1 MSKDR
6 TNTEKL
12 YDVIKKP
19 IITEKSVG
27 ATSLG
32 QYTFEVQKDAS
43 KIEIAQAVELAFP
56 GRKVKKV
63 RTVYMPSHSK
73 RMGYKFGRTDSSK
86 KAIVTIEGDPIEEL
100 VGAQRILGRAPCE
113 RQRTQP
119 SEDKSEWQCN
129 EMSGL
134 SE

>member
-27 ATSLG
+27 ATSLR
-32 QYTFEVQKDAS
+32 QYTFEVQQDAT
-43 KIEIAQAVELAFP
+43 KIEIAKAVELAFP

-63 RTVYMPSHSK
+63 RTVYMPSHEK

-100 VGAQRILGRAPCE
+100 IGV
-113 RQRTQP
+113 
-119 SEDKSEWQCN
+119 
-129 EMSGL
+129 
-134 SE
+134 